1 MTDKRPKPLRRILV
15 VDPDTE
21 SRTAMGEI
29 LTCAGYEV
37 TYRNEGKEVVQLH
50 ERQPFNI
57 VIMELFMPGTD
68 GLEVLLALHGK
79 PAAPAFI
86 LLSRKSRVPAE
97 VFLRLT
103 QYLGARYFL
112 PKPFQPEQLLSAVQQ
127 ALNEA

>member
-1 MTDKRPKPLRRILV
+1 MADEHPKPPRRILV

-21 SRTAMGEI
+21 SRTAFGAI

-37 TYRNEGKEVVQLH
+37 TCRDEGKDVVQLH
-50 ERQPFNI
+50 QQQPFNVI
-57 VIMELFMPGTD
+57 IMELFMTGTD

-112 PKPFQPEQLLSAVQQ
+112 PKPFQPEQLLDAVRQ